1 MVAVL
6 LFCKGFLLRRI
17 VVQEYSNCSV
27 NPSHGC
33 PEYSLEPAVEH
44 LVDCEFPASDFDQS
58 CNAYIYPRKFR
69 KVVWLLVDALSLR
82 YDFADYDATLDPV
95 PSYRN
100 KLPFVRD
107 ILRDKPCNAKLFIS
121 LCG

>member
-1 MVAVL
+1 MTLINLATL
-6 LFCKGFLLRRI
+6 
-17 VVQEYSNCSV
+17 
-27 NPSHGC
+27 
-33 PEYSLEPAVEH
+33 
-44 LVDCEFPASDFDQS
+44 
-58 CNAYIYPRKFR
+58 IYPRKFR